1 MNTVRMS
8 ALIIAAMLVVGHTNC
23 TKKSGCEMV
32 SGELD
37 VTGEFHYSKNKVKIP
52 KWPNSE
58 TMLDVNAFF
67 VLDNAEGRFYDT
79 IVITKA
85 SVPSEYRTNA
95 KTHARVSLKNTV
107 SQPTTMELRHDYYEL
122 LCIEKID

>member
-1 MNTVRMS
+1 MS

-32 SGELD
+32 SGELN

-85 SVPSEYRTNA
+85 SVPSEYH
-95 KTHARVSLKNTV
+95 KYKNTCARFT
-107 SQPTTMELRHDYYEL
+107 QEHGITTNHDG
-122 LCIEKID
+122 ITS